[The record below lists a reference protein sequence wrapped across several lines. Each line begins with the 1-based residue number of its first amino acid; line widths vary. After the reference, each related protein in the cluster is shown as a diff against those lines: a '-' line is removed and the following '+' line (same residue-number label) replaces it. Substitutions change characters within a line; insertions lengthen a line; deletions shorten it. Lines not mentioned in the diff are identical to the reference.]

1 MKDKIKEIK
10 IERNTKRGFIFLLFA
25 LLAFAGLGLEM
36 LTAFLIEPLIY
47 GHGLDDFT
55 TTQHIMHWI
64 VICVLW
70 GISAFLLLFF
80 AKKKM
85 DFDVFESR
93 ENIKSLNWILCF
105 ALLVISI
112 IISTV
117 DWNGFKPAKEFIYNG
132 WLKFIFQ
139 YIYYV
144 FETVLVI
151 LIVIFGQEAGEKWF
165 KSDKIPYGGIL
176 AGLTWGLIH
185 MLTKGYILI
194 GLWCFVI
201 SILFGIVH
209 LLAKKN
215 VRISFPFILL
225 MLIL

>member
-1 MKDKIKEIK
+1 MKELRTEKNLKG
-10 IERNTKRGFIFLLFA
+10 GFIFLLLA

-36 LTAFLIEPLIY
+36 LTAFLIEPFIY
-47 GHGLDDFT
+47 GHSLDDFT
-55 TTQHIMHWI
+55 TTQYIVHWI
-64 VICVLW
+64 VICVIW

-85 DFDVFESR
+85 NFDIFKSR
-93 ENIKSLNWILCF
+93 ENIKILNWILCF
-105 ALLVISI
+105 ALLAISI
-112 IISTV
+112 IISII

-144 FETVLVI
+144 FETALVI

-165 KSDKIPYGGIL
+165 KSVKIPYGGIL
-176 AGLTWGLIH
+176 AGLTWGLVH
-185 MLTKGYILI
+185 MLTKGDILV
-194 GLWCFVI
+194 GLWGGAL
-201 SILFGIVH
+201 SILFGIVY

-215 VRISFPFILL
+215 IRIAFPFILL
-225 MLIL
+225 MFIL